1 MPPDA
6 LDTTPDTGD
15 PTTSAPDAA
24 TLLADLVEVLLPGG
38 DGWPSG
44 RTVGVQ
50 ALLALRLLEGR
61 GKAEF
66 TGLTRALLEAGG
78 PLALLDEEGR
88 IAVVRRLEIAEPDLF
103 GWVRDAAYI
112 VYYENPF
119 VAEVINAKGNPYE
132 LRPHLKGYAVP
143 RFDLDRDMP
152 RHGRGR
158 YTPTGAVT
166 RVDTSALDLDGRVTQ
181 TWGLKR

>member
-1 MPPDA
+1 MPIDA
-6 LDTTPDTGD
+6 LDTTPDEGD
-15 PTTSAPDAA
+15 ATIPARDAA
-24 TLLADLVEVLLPGG
+24 ILLADLVEVLLPGD

-61 GKAEF
+61 GKAGF
-66 TGLTRALLEAGG
+66 AGLTRALLKAGG
-78 PLALLDEEGR
+78 PLAPLDEEGR
-88 IAVVRRLEIAEPDLF
+88 IAVVRRLEAAEPDLF

-143 RFDLDRDMP
+143 RFDLDRDTP

-166 RVDTSALDLDGRVTQ
+166 RVDTSALDLDGRLTR